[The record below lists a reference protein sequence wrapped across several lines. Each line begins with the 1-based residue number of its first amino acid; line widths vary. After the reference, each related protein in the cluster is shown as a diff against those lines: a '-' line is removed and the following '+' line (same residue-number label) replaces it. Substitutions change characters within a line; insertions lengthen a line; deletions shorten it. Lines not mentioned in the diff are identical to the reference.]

1 MALIVKICGLSTE
14 ETLDAALAAGA
25 DMVGFVLFPP
35 SPRNLSLKRA
45 TELVRRVKNR
55 AETVALV
62 VDLHSGGISEIAET
76 MRPDWLQLHGRE
88 TPANVTEIRRLFSG
102 RIMKAIGVRL
112 AGDVALARHY
122 VPVVDRVL
130 FDAKAPQDSDRPGGH
145 GRIFNWR
152 LLQSHP
158 SEIPFMLSGGIDA
171 RNLEDA
177 IAVTRPAGVDVSSG
191 VETAPGEK
199 DTALI
204 REFIRAAR
212 RVGGGLAPRATQRE
226 RSTS

>member
-1 MALIVKICGLSTE
+1 
-14 ETLDAALAAGA
+14 
-25 DMVGFVLFPP
+25 MVGFVLFPP
-35 SPRNLSLKRA
+35 SPRNVSLKRA
-45 TELVRRVKNR
+45 TELVRRVQKR

-62 VDLHSGGISEIAET
+62 VDLHAGGIAEIAET

-88 TPANVTEIRRLFSG
+88 TPTHVGEIRTLFPG

-112 AGDVALARHY
+112 AGDVALAAHY
-122 VPVVDRVL
+122 VPVVDRIL

-145 GRIFNWR
+145 GRIFDWR

-177 IAVTRPAGVDVSSG
+177 IVLTQPLGVDVSSG
-191 VETAPGEK
+191 VETAPGKK
-199 DTALI
+199 DPALI
-204 REFIRAAR
+204 RDFIRTAR
-212 RVGGGLAPRATQRE
+212 RVDKEVSGLAPRALYRE
-226 RSTS
+226 RPAP

>member
-14 ETLDAALAAGA
+14 ETVDAALAAGA
-25 DMVGFVLFPP
+25 DMVGFVIFPP
-35 SPRNLSLKRA
+35 SPRNVSLKRA
-45 TELVRRVKNR
+45 AELARRVKKR

-62 VDLHSGGISEIAET
+62 VDLHLGGISEIAET
-76 MRPDWLQLHGRE
+76 LRPDWLQLHGRE
-88 TPANVTEIRRLFSG
+88 TPANVTEVRSVFPG

-122 VPVVDRVL
+122 VPVVDRIL
-130 FDAKAPQDSDRPGGH
+130 FDAKAPHDSDRPGGH
-145 GRIFNWR
+145 GRIFDWR

-171 RNLEDA
+171 RNLADA
-177 IAVTRPAGVDVSSG
+177 IALTRPLGVDVSSG
-191 VETAPGEK
+191 VETAPGKK
-199 DTALI
+199 DSALI

-212 RVGGGLAPRATQRE
+212 RIDGGLAPRTTHRE
-226 RSTS
+226 RPAP